1 MYPLELYPRTKSN
14 TRRASWREG
23 LLRFAVFVS
32 EKLGAFLED
41 IVEIGDPDFVTSYGD
56 PSIFAVGPC
65 QAIILHSSTT
75 QPPREVVGCSER

>member
-1 MYPLELYPRTKSN
+1 MYPLELYTRTKSN

-56 PSIFAVGPC
+56 P
-65 QAIILHSSTT
+65 
-75 QPPREVVGCSER
+75 